1 MPIPDGDVQQAL
13 NSLWQR
19 NFLNLRTATQVARSR
34 NRTRLDV
41 GFELDGGALA
51 EDGRFHDHAAD
62 CLRYLSSCSSV
73 NLFLW
78 TYATTDVVM
87 RVTASLLLPN
97 QIKVKGVNENPISVS
112 RMRDPRKPYFDVLLD
127 PITGFD
133 PKQGHW
139 YWAHRLFEVAEETLR
154 TQVSGL
160 NIIHSREK
168 FDVNP
173 PSSVF
178 RGGHFKPEGR

>member
-19 NFLNLRTATQVARSR
+19 NFLNLRTATQAARIR

-41 GFELDGGALA
+41 GFELEGGALG
-51 EDGRFHDHAAD
+51 EDGRFHDHAVD

-73 NLFLW
+73 NLFIW

-87 RVTASLLLPN
+87 RITASMLLPN

-173 PSSVF
+173 PTNVF
-178 RGGHFKPEGR
+178 RGGHFKPQ